1 MGKAEASID
10 ELVSK
15 IERGELR
22 LPEMQRQYVWRSTRV
37 RDLLDSLYRG
47 YPSGAI
53 LVWETAEDVPT
64 REFAVSTTTAP
75 YQSSLLLLDGQQ
87 RLTSLAAII
96 RGLPVQVRG
105 RRRPIELLFNLE
117 HPDGLAL
124 VTEVDEAGEDSGDDE
139 SDDVDAEELEDVDDA
154 SEDELQRRLN
164 EMTFVVSTSRL
175 AALPQWV
182 KVSEVFTAD
191 NDSEFLRAA
200 GVNDFDDPRYKKYS
214 DRLARLR
221 KVRDY
226 VYRMDVLER
235 SLSYDE
241 VTEIFV
247 RVNSLGSKLR
257 SSDLALA
264 QITAKWRN
272 SLVVFQE
279 FQSRCAERGFN
290 LDLGIHLKNLVAFA
304 TGQSRFL
311 SVGAIPVDRLQDAW
325 KESCAAME
333 FAIDFLVSNT
343 GIDDPGLLSSPFLMV
358 TVGYFGRSR
367 DYSLSPEESD
377 LLRQWVLLAN
387 AKGRYSRGSSETLLD
402 QDIAGI
408 RDGGDAAS
416 LMDRLRL
423 QVGRLEISP
432 EELEG
437 RNQRSALFKT
447 MFLAFRSADAKD
459 WKSNLQISLRRAG
472 AQHKLQFHHIFPK
485 AYLRGQYRP
494 REIDDIS
501 NLAFID
507 GRTNNKIKANAPAEY
522 LPPLIEQRGEAQ
534 FAAQAIPTDLAL
546 LASDRYPDF
555 LTARRILIA
564 ESLNEFLGVAKSQ

>member
-1 MGKAEASID
+1 
-10 ELVSK
+10 
-15 IERGELR
+15 
-22 LPEMQRQYVWRSTRV
+22 
-37 RDLLDSLYRG
+37 
-47 YPSGAI
+47 
-53 LVWETAEDVPT
+53 
-64 REFAVSTTTAP
+64 
-75 YQSSLLLLDGQQ
+75 
-87 RLTSLAAII
+87 
-96 RGLPVQVRG
+96 
-105 RRRPIELLFNLE
+105 
-117 HPDGLAL
+117 

-139 SDDVDAEELEDVDDA
+139 TDDADGEELEDVDDA

-290 LDLGIHLKNLVAFA
+290 LDLGIHLKNLVVFA

-311 SVGAIPVDRLQDAW
+311 SVGTIPVDRLQDAW
-325 KESCAAME
+325 KESCTAME

-432 EELEG
+432 QELEG

-447 MFLAFRSADAKD
+447 MFLAFRSAGAKD

-494 REIDDIS
+494 REIDDIA

-522 LPPLIEQRGEAQ
+522 LPPLIEQRGEDQ

-546 LASDRYPDF
+546 LAPDRYPDF
-555 LTARRILIA
+555 LAARRILIA
-564 ESLNEFLGVAKSQ
+564 ESLNEFLGLSSGS

>member
-37 RDLLDSLYRG
+37 RDHLDSLYRG

-124 VTEVDEAGEDSGDDE
+124 VTEVDETGEDSGDDE
-139 SDDVDAEELEDVDDA
+139 SDDVDGEELEDVDDA

-333 FAIDFLVSNT
+333 FAIDFLVSKT

-447 MFLAFRSADAKD
+447 MFLAFRSTDAKD

-494 REIDDIS
+494 REIDDIA

-546 LASDRYPDF
+546 VAPDRYPDF

-564 ESLNEFLGVAKSQ
+564 ESLNEFLGVVKSQ

>member
-1 MGKAEASID
+1 
-10 ELVSK
+10 
-15 IERGELR
+15 
-22 LPEMQRQYVWRSTRV
+22 
-37 RDLLDSLYRG
+37 
-47 YPSGAI
+47 
-53 LVWETAEDVPT
+53 
-64 REFAVSTTTAP
+64 
-75 YQSSLLLLDGQQ
+75 
-87 RLTSLAAII
+87 
-96 RGLPVQVRG
+96 
-105 RRRPIELLFNLE
+105 
-117 HPDGLAL
+117 
-124 VTEVDEAGEDSGDDE
+124 
-139 SDDVDAEELEDVDDA
+139 
-154 SEDELQRRLN
+154 
-164 EMTFVVSTSRL
+164 
-175 AALPQWV
+175 
-182 KVSEVFTAD
+182 
-191 NDSEFLRAA
+191 
-200 GVNDFDDPRYKKYS
+200 
-214 DRLARLR
+214 
-221 KVRDY
+221 
-226 VYRMDVLER
+226 
-235 SLSYDE
+235 
-241 VTEIFV
+241 
-247 RVNSLGSKLR
+247 VNSLGSKLR

-325 KESCAAME
+325 KESCTAME

-432 EELEG
+432 QELEG

-447 MFLAFRSADAKD
+447 MFLAFRSAGAKD

-494 REIDDIS
+494 REIDDIA

-522 LPPLIEQRGEAQ
+522 LPPLIEQRGEDQ

-546 LASDRYPDF
+546 LAPDRYPDF
-555 LTARRILIA
+555 LAARRILIA
-564 ESLNEFLGVAKSQ
+564 ESLNEFLGLPSGS

>member
-124 VTEVDEAGEDSGDDE
+124 VTEVDETGEDSGDDE
-139 SDDVDAEELEDVDDA
+139 SDDVDGEELEDVDDA

-325 KESCAAME
+325 KESCTAME

-472 AQHKLQFHHIFPK
+472 AQHKLQFHHNFPK
-485 AYLRGQYRP
+485 AYLRGPYRP

-501 NLAFID
+501 TLAFID

-546 LASDRYPDF
+546 LAPDRYPDF
-555 LTARRILIA
+555 LAARRILIA
-564 ESLNEFLGVAKSQ
+564 ESLNEFLGLSSGS